1 MQMLKD
7 AILERGKAL
16 NQDILLVDSF
26 LNHQVDV
33 ALMKAVGETF
43 AEHFANRGITRVVTI
58 ESSGIAPASFTAL
71 ALGLPL
77 VIMKKQTSRILNGDL
92 LQTTV
97 RSFTKGT
104 EYQLSVKHEFLNADD
119 NILLIDDF
127 LASGEAAFGVITLA
141 KQVGAKISG
150 VGIVIEKA
158 FQSGH
163 KRLGHPPRQRDCADS
178 GGRGHRRVFS
188 GAHRLHVC
196 RSHRICRLSFPTPSA
211 ADFGLSR
218 FVLPKNRR
226 VYRLF
231 FCVIC

>member
-141 KQVGAKISG
+141 EQVGAKISG
-150 VGIVIEKA
+150 VGIVIEKS
-158 FQSGH
+158 FQSG
-163 KRLGHPPRQRDCADS
+163 QAS

-196 RSHRICRLSFPTPSA
+196 RPHRICRLSFPTPSA
-211 ADFGLSR
+211 ADFGLPR

-231 FCVIC
+231 FCAIC

>member
-92 LQTTV
+92 LQTV

-141 KQVGAKISG
+141 EQVGAKISG

-163 KRLGHPPRQRDCADS
+163 KRLVAAAHELAEVERASTCILWRASPPC
-178 GGRGHRRVFS
+178 
-188 GAHRLHVC
+188 
-196 RSHRICRLSFPTPSA
+196 
-211 ADFGLSR
+211 
-218 FVLPKNRR
+218 LPIVSN
-226 VYRLF
+226 L
-231 FCVIC
+231 

>member
-7 AILERGKAL
+7 AILEKGKAL

-43 AEHFANRGITRVVTI
+43 AEHFANQGITRVVTI

-77 VIMKKQTSRILNGDL
+77 VIM

-141 KQVGAKISG
+141 KQVGAKIGG

-163 KRLGHPPRQRDCADS
+163 KRLEDAGIDVYSLARIASMSAD
-178 GGRGHRRVFS
+178 
-188 GAHRLHVC
+188 
-196 RSHRICRLSFPTPSA
+196 RIE
-211 ADFGLSR
+211 
-218 FVLPKNRR
+218 FVD
-226 VYRLF
+226 
-231 FCVIC
+231 